1 MTIQRTALY
10 AGSFDPPTLG
20 HEDII
25 RRGAKLFD
33 TLVVGIG
40 INPDKHPLFT
50 PDEREAILREVVA
63 DLPNVKVVRFSDL
76 TVDFARSQGAS
87 VMIRGVR
94 TVSDIESEFTMAL
107 ANHMMAPDLETIF
120 LMAAERFSHISSTLI
135 KQIAVMGTDAT
146 RAQLLK
152 FIPECVVTPLLQKVQ
167 PERS

>member
-1 MTIQRTALY
+1 
-10 AGSFDPPTLG
+10 
-20 HEDII
+20 
-25 RRGAKLFD
+25 
-33 TLVVGIG
+33 
-40 INPDKHPLFT
+40 
-50 PDEREAILREVVA
+50 
-63 DLPNVKVVRFSDL
+63 
-76 TVDFARSQGAS
+76 
-87 VMIRGVR
+87 MIRGVR